1 MSWLFGPHQHC
12 VERFRT
18 TSTRQNA
25 SQRKYT
31 CAEYYGRKNFP
42 SESVHWHSLVIQ
54 KGKQTRAKCTQF
66 ELHGKEL
73 FKPSNKGKI
82 DLQFFL
88 CRLREESRVV
98 INIRDS
104 NMKKLLDL
112 TVVFVVFL
120 SSEDLRAPAWD
131 WLIDNLLMRVREM
144 ESSRRSLFSAKP
156 SRLLEAGR
164 KMPTPWN
171 KMADLTCTCF

>member
-1 MSWLFGPHQHC
+1 MPANVNTHAPNIMDERISPRNRCTGIVWLFRKVNKH
-12 VERFRT
+12 ER
-18 TSTRQNA
+18 
-25 SQRKYT
+25 
-31 CAEYYGRKNFP
+31 
-42 SESVHWHSLVIQ
+42 SVHNSSCMAKNYSSQVI
-54 KGKQTRAKCTQF
+54 
-66 ELHGKEL
+66 KE
-73 FKPSNKGKI
+73 KI